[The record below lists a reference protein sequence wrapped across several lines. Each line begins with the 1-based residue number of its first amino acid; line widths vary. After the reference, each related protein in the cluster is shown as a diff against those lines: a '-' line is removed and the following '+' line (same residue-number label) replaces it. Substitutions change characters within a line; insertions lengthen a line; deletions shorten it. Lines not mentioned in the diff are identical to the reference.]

1 MNTIQKFLEY
11 KAYRLR
17 RWSLLLPA
25 QAGSGHPTSC
35 LSAADIV
42 AALFFDTMHYDPD
55 NFNNPNNDRF
65 ILSKGHASPL
75 LYAAWREVGTL
86 TDEEMMAYRMF
97 GSPLEGHPTLRFP
110 YTDAATGSLGIG
122 LSIGLGMALNA
133 KLDKLT
139 YRTYVLLGDGE
150 MAEGSVWEAIQLAAY
165 YKTDNLVA
173 IVDEN
178 RLDQTGQTMYG
189 HDTQAFVQ
197 RFAAF
202 GWHAVGID
210 GHDMQQVM
218 RALDDAKKIKD
229 KPVAIIAKTFKG
241 HGVNFVEDK
250 NGFHGKALT
259 KDDLVKALDELTKNF
274 PIAAAYH
281 DNEYTWKPKLPN
293 QHELTKKLEE
303 KTRHNPD
310 SILRQAQYE
319 RDFITM
325 PTPNY
330 NKEDKIATRKAYGQ
344 GLAALGT
351 VDQDVISLDAE
362 VKNSTFAEIFEHAH
376 PERFFQCFIAEQN
389 MVSMGVGFNVRGKKP
404 FISTFGSF
412 MTRAHDQIRMAAIG
426 QSSIALVGSHA
437 GVSIGQ
443 DGPSQMAL
451 EDIAMMRALPQSI
464 VLYPSDAVS
473 TYKLI
478 EQMANYHEGISYLRT
493 TRMDTPV
500 HYNNTDEFVI
510 GGCKV
515 IRQSDNDVACVIGAG
530 VTLCEALKAYDQL
543 TTMEKPLSIAVI
555 DLYSVKPLD
564 VATLITVGK
573 ASNNRII
580 TVEDHYLQGGI
591 GEAVTYALRNS
602 GITITCLAVTELP
615 SSGKPEELLAA
626 AGIDAQAIIDAIK
639 K

>member
-55 NFNNPNNDRF
+55 NFHNPNNDRF

-75 LYAAWREVGTL
+75 LYAAWREVGKL
-86 TDEEMMAYRMF
+86 TDEEMMTYRMF
-97 GSPLEGHPTLRFP
+97 GSPLEGHPTFRFP
-110 YTDAATGSLGIG
+110 YTEAATGSLGIG

-150 MAEGSVWEAIQLAAY
+150 MAEGSVWEAIELAAY

-173 IVDEN
+173 IVDCN

-189 HDTQAFVQ
+189 HDTQAYVQ
-197 RFAAF
+197 KFTAF
-202 GWHAVGID
+202 GWHAIAID
-210 GHDMQQVM
+210 GHNMQQVM
-218 RALDDAKKIKD
+218 RALDDAKKITD
-229 KPVAIIAKTFKG
+229 KPIAIIAKTFKG

-259 KDDLVKALDELTKNF
+259 KDDLHKALDELTKNF
-274 PIAAAYH
+274 SLAAAYH
-281 DNEYTWKPKLPN
+281 DEHTWKPKLPN
-293 QHELTKKLEE
+293 QHEITKKLEN
-303 KTRHNPD
+303 KTHT
-310 SILRQAQYE
+310 L
-319 RDFITM
+319 ITM
-325 PTPNY
+325 PAPRY

-344 GLAALGT
+344 ALAALGT
-351 VDQDVISLDAE
+351 VDQDVISLDGE

-389 MVSMGVGFNVRGKKP
+389 MVSMGVGFNLRGKKP

-426 QSSIALVGSHA
+426 QSTIALVGSHA

-451 EDIAMMRALPQSI
+451 EDIAMMRAVPQSI

-493 TRMDTPV
+493 TRMDTPI
-500 HYNNTDEFVI
+500 HYTNTEEFII

-515 IRQSDNDVACVIGAG
+515 IRQSDHDHACVVGAG
-530 VTLCEALKAYDQL
+530 VTLFEALKAYEQL
-543 TTMEKPLSIAVI
+543 KIMEKPINIAVI
-555 DLYSVKPLD
+555 DLYSIKPLD
-564 VATLITVGK
+564 VDTLIKIGK
-573 ASNNRII
+573 ASNNHII

-615 SSGKPEELLAA
+615 RSGKPEELLAA
-626 AGIDAQAIIDAIK
+626 AGIDAQAIVDVVK

>member
-11 KAYRLR
+11 KAYRIR
-17 RWSLLLPA
+17 RWSLLMTA

-42 AALFFDTMHYDPD
+42 AALFLDTMHYDPD
-55 NFNNPNNDRF
+55 NFHNPNNDRF
-65 ILSKGHASPL
+65 ILSKGHAAPL
-75 LYAAWREVGTL
+75 LYAAWHEVGKL
-86 TDEEMMAYRMF
+86 TDAELMTYRMF

-110 YTDAATGSLGIG
+110 YTEAATGSLGIG
-122 LSIGLGMALNA
+122 LSIGLGMALQA
-133 KLDKLT
+133 RLDKKT

-173 IVDEN
+173 IVDCN

-189 HDTQAFVQ
+189 HDSQEYVE
-197 RFAAF
+197 RFTAF
-202 GWHAVGID
+202 GWHAIAID

-218 RALDDAKKIKD
+218 RALNDTKKIVD
-229 KPVAIIAKTFKG
+229 IPSVIIAKTFKG

-259 KDDLVKALDELTKNF
+259 KDNLTKALDELANNF
-274 PIAAAYH
+274 PHAATYE
-281 DNEYTWKPKLPN
+281 DEYTWKPKLPH
-293 QHELTKKLEE
+293 HEKNIKISDNTDGAY
-303 KTRHNPD
+303 TP
-310 SILRQAQYE
+310 
-319 RDFITM
+319 ITM
-325 PTPNY
+325 PDPTY
-330 NKEDKIATRKAYGQ
+330 TQEEKIATRKAYGQ
-344 GLAALGT
+344 ALAALGT
-351 VDQDVISLDAE
+351 VALDVISLDGE

-389 MVSMGVGFNVRGKKP
+389 MVSMGVGFNIRGKIP

-426 QSSIALVGSHA
+426 QSTIRLVGSHA

-451 EDIAMMRALPQSI
+451 EDIAMMRALPNSI

-473 TYKLI
+473 TYKLV

-500 HYNNTDEFVI
+500 HYNNTDEFPI

-515 IRQSDNDVACVIGAG
+515 IRQNDHDQACVVGAG
-530 VTLCEALKAYDQL
+530 VTLFEALKAYDQL
-543 TTMEKPLSIAVI
+543 EIMEKPLSIAVI
-555 DLYSVKPLD
+555 DLYSIKPLD
-564 VATLITVGK
+564 VATLIAVGK
-573 ASNNRII
+573 ASNNHII
-580 TVEDHYLQGGI
+580 TVEDHYLQGGM
-591 GEAVTYALRNS
+591 GETVTYALRNS

-615 SSGKPEELLAA
+615 RSGKPEELLAA
-626 AGIDAQAIIDAIK
+626 AGIDAQAIVDMIK

>member
-11 KAYRLR
+11 KAYRIR
-17 RWSLLLPA
+17 RWSLLMTA

-75 LYAAWREVGTL
+75 LYAAWGELGKV
-86 TDEEMMAYRMF
+86 TDAELMTYRMF

-110 YTDAATGSLGIG
+110 YADGATGSLGMG
-122 LSIGLGMALNA
+122 LSIGLGMALSA
-133 KLDKLT
+133 KLDTLP

-150 MAEGSVWEAIQLAAY
+150 MAEGSVWEAIELAAY

-173 IVDEN
+173 IVDCN
-178 RLDQTGQTMYG
+178 RLDQTGQTMLG
-189 HDTQAFVQ
+189 HDTQEYAE

-202 GWHAVGID
+202 GWHAVAID

-218 RALDDAKKIKD
+218 RALDDAKKITD
-229 KPVAIIAKTFKG
+229 KPIAIIAKTFKG

-250 NGFHGKALT
+250 NDFHGKALT
-259 KDDLVKALDELTKNF
+259 KDDLTKALDELAINF
-274 PIAAAYH
+274 PAAAAYH
-281 DNEYTWKPKLPN
+281 DDYDWKPKLPN
-293 QHELTKKLEE
+293 HHEK
-303 KTRHNPD
+303 
-310 SILRQAQYE
+310 
-319 RDFITM
+319 ITQISNAHTPIAM
-325 PTPNY
+325 PEPTY
-330 NKEDKIATRKAYGQ
+330 NQEDKIATRKAYGQ
-344 GLAALGT
+344 ALAALGT
-351 VDQDVISLDAE
+351 VAPNVISLDGE

-389 MVSMGVGFNVRGKKP
+389 MVSMGVGFNLRGKTP

-426 QSSIALVGSHA
+426 QSTIRLVGSHA

-451 EDIAMMRALPQSI
+451 EDIAMMRALPDSI

-478 EQMANYHEGISYLRT
+478 EQMANYHDGISYLRT
-493 TRMDTPV
+493 TRMETPV
-500 HYNNTDEFVI
+500 HYNNMDEFPI

-515 IRQSDNDVACVIGAG
+515 VRQGDHDHACVVGAG
-530 VTLCEALKAYDQL
+530 VTLFEALKAYDQL
-543 TTMEKPLSIAVI
+543 KIMEKPLNIAVI

-564 VATLITVGK
+564 VETLITIGK
-573 ASNNRII
+573 ASNNHII

-591 GEAVTYALRNS
+591 GEAVAYALRNS
-602 GITITCLAVTELP
+602 GITITCLAVSELP
-615 SSGKPEELLAA
+615 RSGKPEELLAA
-626 AGIDAQAIIDAIK
+626 AGIDAQAIVDVVK
-639 K
+639 R